1 MNYRIKYILDNA
13 IYKDQ
18 STVGVGNGLYN
29 IGSGTADRF
38 NNIWAVK
45 FNGVATSAQYADVA
59 EKYLCDP
66 NIELPVGTVMALSK
80 GSYEV
85 EICNETLSKFVL
97 GVISEKP
104 ALIMNEKLEDGVIVG
119 LLGRLPVRIIG
130 PINKRDIIVS
140 YIDGCV
146 RASQNEDEE
155 KFGIGFSL
163 EDNDDSGEKLIECTL
178 KK

>member
-1 MNYRIKYILDNA
+1 MNFRLKYILDNA
-13 IYKDQ
+13 IYKDK
-18 STVGVGNGLYN
+18 STINVGNGLYD
-29 IGSGTADRF
+29 IGSSTSDRF

-66 NIELPVGTVMALSK
+66 NVNLPIGTVMALSN

-104 ALIMNEKLEDGVIVG
+104 AFIMNEKLEDGVIIG
-119 LLGRLPVRIIG
+119 LLGRLPIRIYGSIR
-130 PINKRDIIVS
+130 KRDIIVP
-140 YIDGCV
+140 YINGCA
-146 RASQNEDEE
+146 RAAENEEEE

-163 EDNDDSGEKLIECTL
+163 EDNDNSGEKLIECTL